1 MFDSRTDMNSLVSG
15 KMKMT
20 HLGELVWLN
29 EAGVALKLYFQYEGH
44 DNNGLKLFAHFFE
57 LNGAKA
63 CEPAQAATPHHTC
76 FSPHTKHTLPFW
88 SLFKLQNVSFISPSG
103 MSSLLLCIGTCCF
116 DPQHKPVV
124 SLVHNATIVCF
135 CTPPQWIVWSVD
147 F

>member
-63 CEPAQAATPHHTC
+63 CEPAQATTSHHTC
-76 FSPHTKHTLPFW
+76 FSPHTKHTLPF
-88 SLFKLQNVSFISPSG
+88 
-103 MSSLLLCIGTCCF
+103 
-116 DPQHKPVV
+116 
-124 SLVHNATIVCF
+124 
-135 CTPPQWIVWSVD
+135 
-147 F
+147 

>member
-1 MFDSRTDMNSLVSG
+1 MNSLVSG

-63 CEPAQAATPHHTC
+63 CEPAQAATSHYDV
-76 FSPHTKHTLPFW
+76 L
-88 SLFKLQNVSFISPSG
+88 L
-103 MSSLLLCIGTCCF
+103 SSYKT
-116 DPQHKPVV
+116 H
-124 SLVHNATIVCF
+124 
-135 CTPPQWIVWSVD
+135 PPILKSD
-147 F
+147 